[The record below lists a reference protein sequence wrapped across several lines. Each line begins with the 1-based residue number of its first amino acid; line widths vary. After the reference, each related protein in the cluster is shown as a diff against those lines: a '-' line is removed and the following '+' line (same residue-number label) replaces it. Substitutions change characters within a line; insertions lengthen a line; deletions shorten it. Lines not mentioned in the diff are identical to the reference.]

1 MDQQGRFIII
11 QCEIQGKEFTFINT
25 YAPNTELDQVLY
37 FTDLRELFLTLECGD
52 NASFVWGGD
61 FNCPLTNRDV
71 DKSEVKLKYKSIN
84 IINNIIDTFNSV
96 DIWRLRNPLDKSFTW
111 RSLHP
116 IVQRRLD
123 YFLISE
129 EVQSS
134 IVDTN
139 IKPAVGTDHS
149 SIVMILNSVSHTSR
163 GPSHWRLNVSLLE
176 DPEYNKEIRNLI
188 EGEENFNSDP
198 RKNGKN

>member
-1 MDQQGRFIII
+1 M
-11 QCEIQGKEFTFINT
+11 
-25 YAPNTELDQVLY
+25 LY
-37 FTDLRELFLTLECGD
+37 FTHLRELFLSLECGE
-52 NASFVWGGD
+52 NASFLWGGD

-84 IINNIIDTFNSV
+84 IINNMIDTFNLV
-96 DIWRLRNPLDKSFTW
+96 DIWRLRNPLVKPFTW

-123 YFLISE
+123 YFFISE
-129 EVQSS
+129 EVQSW

-139 IKPAVGTDHS
+139 IKLAVGTDHS
-149 SIVMILNSVSHTSR
+149 SIVMILNSVSQTSK

-176 DPEYNKEIRNLI
+176 DKEYNKEIRNLI

-198 RKNGKN
+198 RKKWEILKYRIREFSIKFSKNKAKQF